1 MTSPSAERYV
11 SAALLNKSLRER
23 LFDVD
28 AMVDVITDYA
38 IVQLSASGDIVRWC
52 PGAQAMMKYSV
63 VETLD
68 QPVSMLYTEEDR
80 AAGLADRELAAAR
93 ESGRIEFEGWRVRKD
108 GRRFRAGVVL
118 AVIKGEVG
126 AVTGFT
132 KVMRDV
138 TAEHQRAETMFHALL
153 ESAPD
158 AMVIVGP
165 DGRIMLANARTD
177 QMFGYQREDLLGR
190 EIEMLIPPRLRDAH
204 QRHRAGFFD
213 KPAARR
219 MGAGLQLWGQR
230 RDGTAFPVDVS
241 LSPLQ
246 TEQGVMVS
254 AAIRDI
260 TQQLALQ
267 AELTQT
273 RAQAE
278 VLAER
283 DRIAGDLQDHA
294 IQRVFAVGLALQG
307 TIMRARSV
315 EVQERLNTA
324 VDDLH
329 AVVQDFRTAIFDLRR
344 KSTDVTGLRQ
354 RLDEVIGRLS
364 ENLATTVQYKGPL
377 SVVEGAL
384 AEEAEAVV
392 TEAINNA
399 VRHAAATKLT
409 IAVEVGDELCIDV
422 VDNGKGLPHDITEA
436 GLMTLRRRVE
446 RAGGTIEVGS
456 ADGKGTRLR
465 WIAPLL

>member
-1 MTSPSAERYV
+1 MTSPSAERYL

-38 IVQLSASGDIVRWC
+38 IIQLDANADVVRWC
-52 PGAQAMMKYSV
+52 PGAQAMTDYSV
-63 VETLD
+63 AEALD
-68 QPVSMLYTEEDR
+68 QSVSMFYTEEDR
-80 AAGLADRELAAAR
+80 AAGLPERELARAR
-93 ESGRIEFEGWRVRKD
+93 ESGRIEFEAWRVRKD

-118 AVIKGEVG
+118 AVIKDDTG

-177 QMFGYQREDLLGR
+177 QMFGYPREDLLGR
-190 EIEMLIPPRLRDAH
+190 EIEMLMPPRLRGAH
-204 QRHRAGFFD
+204 ERHRAGFFA
-213 KPAARR
+213 KPGARR
-219 MGAGLQLWGQR
+219 MGAGLELWGQR
-230 RDGTAFPVDVS
+230 RDGTVFPLDVS

-246 TEQGVMVS
+246 TEQGVLVS

-267 AELTQT
+267 AELTET

-307 TIMRARSV
+307 TIARARSTD
-315 EVQERLNTA
+315 VQQRLNTA

-329 AVVQDFRTAIFDLRR
+329 GVVQDFRTAIFDLRR
-344 KSTDVTGLRQ
+344 TPTDATGLRQ
-354 RLDEVIGRLS
+354 RFDEVIGRLS
-364 ENLATTVQYKGPL
+364 DDLATTVQYKGPL
-377 SVVEGAL
+377 SVVEGTL
-384 AEEAEAVV
+384 AEAAEAVV
-392 TEAINNA
+392 TEAIINA

-409 IAVEVGDELCIDV
+409 IAIEVADELCIDV
-422 VDNGKGLPHDITEA
+422 VDNGKGLPDDITEA
-436 GLMTLRRRVE
+436 GLKTLRQRAE
-446 RAGGTIEVGS
+446 SAGGTLNVGS
-456 ADGKGTRLR
+456 VDGGGTRLR
-465 WIAPLL
+465 WVAPLL